1 MSSRSQPKTSPS
13 QEPPDIYSI
22 PMNEKPEKEKNKN
35 NILSGIKG
43 KKNAKKVE
51 NLKKELDITDHKLS
65 IDELQSKYSVDIRQG
80 LSTAAAQEILARD
93 GPNKLSPPKGTPE
106 ILKFLMLMAGGFAIV
121 FWISSGLCFLAY
133 GLQAAQDPTVAKDN
147 LWLAIIL
154 IAVVV
159 MTALFAYYQ
168 EAKSTNIMAGF
179 KNMVPQQA
187 LVLRD
192 GKRKEMIAENL
203 VTGDI
208 IFIKGGDKIPADIRI
223 LESSGC
229 KVDNSSLTG
238 ESEAQP
244 RGMECTDDNPLET
257 KNLGFYSTTC
267 LEGTASG
274 IVINTSDRTVIGRI
288 ASLASQVGDQ
298 KTPIAVEIEH
308 FVTLISSLAVS
319 VGVVFFIISVAM
331 GYSALNAVIFCI
343 GIVVAYVPEGLL
355 ATVTVCLSLTA
366 KRMAKKNC
374 LVKNLEAVE
383 TLGSTSVI
391 CSDKTGTLTQ
401 NRMTVS
407 HMWFDNLIHN
417 ADTSE
422 EQTGEMFDQ
431 SSLTWQAL
439 AKIATLC
446 NRAEFCA
453 DQEEVA
459 ISKRSVNGDASEA
472 ALLKFTENAL
482 GKVMDIRDRNEK
494 VLEIPFNSSNKYQV
508 SIHIPE
514 NPADKGYLL
523 VMKGAPERILDRCST
538 IMIGGQELPLDDE
551 MKEKFQEAYMELGSM
566 GERVLGFCQL
576 MLPASMYGPGYPFD
590 AESGNFPLDKLCFV
604 GLISMIDPPRATV
617 PDAVMKCRSSGIK
630 VIMVTGDHPITAKA
644 IAKSV
649 GIISSSS
656 ETVEDIANRLGIPTE
671 RVNPRDACS
680 IVVTGGELNDLSS
693 DELDDIL
700 KYHTEIVF
708 ARTSPQQKLLI
719 VEGCQ
724 RLGNIVAVTGD
735 GVNDSPALK
744 KADIG
749 VAMGIAGSDA
759 AKHTADMILLDDN
772 FASIVTGVEEGR
784 LIFDN
789 LKKSI
794 SYTVTKNIPEM
805 IPFMVYVII
814 SCPLPIGAITILF
827 IELGT
832 DIIPSIALAYEKA
845 ENDIML
851 RKPRNP
857 YKERL
862 VNMNLLSYSYFNI
875 AGIET
880 FSGFLNYFTILAQQ
894 GFLPVRVVGLRVDWE
909 DKTNNELD
917 DSYGQEWTYYQRLTQ
932 EWFCYSAFF
941 IGIVICQMMNA
952 IIRKSRRNTLLTPR
966 FFKNKYVFLGVLSQ
980 IAIGVIVCYVPGL
993 NYGLHFMPIRIQYW
1007 FVGIGFSFLIFVYD
1021 EIRRLLI
1028 RKFPG
1033 SWVDRE
1039 LYY

>member
-1 MSSRSQPKTSPS
+1 MSSQKPL
-13 QEPPDIYSI
+13 DIYST
-22 PMNEKPEKEKNKN
+22 PVTDQAVTQNEQDKKSKK
-35 NILSGIKG
+35 S
-43 KKNAKKVE
+43 KKNDKKVE
-51 NLKKELDITDHKLS
+51 NLKQELEITDHTLS
-65 IDELQSKYSVDIRQG
+65 VEELEKKYLVDIKQG
-80 LSTAAAQEILARD
+80 HSTATAEEILARD

-106 ILKFLMLMAGGFAIV
+106 IVKFLMLMAGGFSIV
-121 FWISSGLCFLAY
+121 FWIASAMCFLAY

-147 LWLAIIL
+147 LWLALIL

-192 GKRKEMIAENL
+192 GKRIELLAETL
-203 VTGDI
+203 VVGDI
-208 IFIKGGDKIPADIRI
+208 VYIKGGDKIPADLRI
-223 LESSGC
+223 LESQGC

-244 RGMECTDDNPLET
+244 RGVDCTDENPLET

-274 IVINTSDRTVIGRI
+274 IVINTGDHTVIGRI

-298 KTPIAVEIEH
+298 KTPIALEIEH
-308 FVTLISSLAVS
+308 FVHLISGLAVG
-319 VGVVFFIISVAM
+319 VGVVFFIISISM

-366 KRMAKKNC
+366 KRMARKNC

-401 NRMTVS
+401 NRMTVA
-407 HMWFDNLIHN
+407 HMWFDKIIHN

-422 EQTGEMFDQ
+422 DGTGEMFDQ
-431 SSLTWQAL
+431 SSPTWQAL
-439 AKIATLC
+439 GRIASLC

-453 DQEEVA
+453 DQEEVP
-459 ISKRSVNGDASEA
+459 ISKKRVNGDASEA
-472 ALLKFTENAL
+472 ALLKFTEQIFGDVL
-482 GKVMDIRDRNEK
+482 EIRKRNK
-494 VLEIPFNSSNKYQV
+494 KALEIPFNSSNKYQV
-508 SIHIPE
+508 SIHIPQH
-514 NPADKGYLL
+514 PAEQGYLL

-538 IMIGGQELPLDDE
+538 IMIGGQEWPLDDE
-551 MKEKFQEAYMELGSM
+551 MKDHFQEAYLALGSL

-576 MLPASMYGPGYPFD
+576 VLPSSVYGPGYPFD
-590 AESGNFPLDKLCFV
+590 AESGNFPLNDLCFV
-604 GLISMIDPPRATV
+604 GLISLIDPPRSSV

-644 IAKSV
+644 IAKCV
-649 GIISSSS
+649 GIISASS
-656 ETVEDIANRLGIPTE
+656 ETVEDIAKRLGVPIE
-671 RVNPRDACS
+671 RVNPRDAKAA
-680 IVVTGGELNDLSS
+680 VVNGGEIIDMTS

-700 KYHTEIVF
+700 KHHEEIVF

-724 RLGNIVAVTGD
+724 RLGAIVAVTGD

-759 AKHTADMILLDDN
+759 AKHAADMILLDDN

-789 LKKSI
+789 LKKSV

-814 SCPLPIGAITILF
+814 SCPLPLGTITILF

-845 ENDIML
+845 ENDIMT
-851 RKPRNP
+851 RRPRNP
-857 YKERL
+857 YKDRL
-862 VNMNLLSYSYFNI
+862 VNMQLLSYSYFHI
-875 AGIET
+875 AAMET
-880 FSGFLNYFTILAQQ
+880 YAGFVNYFTIMAEQ
-894 GFLPVRVVGLRVDWE
+894 GFLPINTINLRVNWE
-909 DKTNNELD
+909 DKTINELE
-917 DSYGQEWTYYQRLTQ
+917 DSYGQEWTYRQRLCQ
-932 EWFCYSAFF
+932 EWYCYSGFF
-941 IGIVICQMMNA
+941 ISIVVCQMMNTV
-952 IIRKSRRNTLLTPR
+952 IRKTRRNTLFTR
-966 FFKNKYVFLGVLSQ
+966 NFFRNKVIFYGLLSQ
-980 IAIGVIVCYVPGL
+980 VAIGAFLCYIPGMDDA
-993 NYGLHFMPIRIQYW
+993 LHFMPIRVQYW
-1007 FVGIGFSFLIFVYD
+1007 FVGIQYTIMILVYD
-1021 EIRRLLI
+1021 ELRKLLM
-1028 RKFPG
+1028 RKYPG
-1033 SWVDRE
+1033 SWVDKE

>member
-1 MSSRSQPKTSPS
+1 MSSQK
-13 QEPPDIYSI
+13 PPDVYTI
-22 PMNEKPEKEKNKN
+22 PVTDQTTQDAN
-35 NILSGIKG
+35 G
-43 KKNAKKVE
+43 KTTKKDKKTKKKVE
-51 NLKKELDITDHKLS
+51 NLKKELEITDHKLS
-65 IDELQSKYSVDIRQG
+65 IDELEKKYSVDINQG
-80 LSTAAAQEILARD
+80 LSTAAAAELLARD
-93 GPNKLSPPKGTPE
+93 GPNKLTPPKGTPE
-106 ILKFLMLMAGGFAIV
+106 IVKFLMLMAGGFSIV
-121 FWISSGLCFLAY
+121 FWIASALCFLAY
-133 GLQAAQDPTVAKDN
+133 GLQVAQDPTVSKDN

-192 GKRKEMIAENL
+192 GKRIELLAENL
-203 VTGDI
+203 VAGDI
-208 IFIKGGDKIPADIRI
+208 VYIKGGDKIPADLRL

-244 RGMECTDDNPLET
+244 RGVDCTDDNPLET

-274 IVINTSDRTVIGRI
+274 IVINTGDRTVIGRI

-298 KTPIAVEIEH
+298 KTPIALEIEH
-308 FVTLISSLAVS
+308 FVHLISGLAVG
-319 VGVVFFIISVAM
+319 VGIIFFIISISM

-401 NRMTVS
+401 NRMTVA
-407 HMWFDNLIHN
+407 HMWFDKIIHN

-422 EQTGEMFDQ
+422 DGTGEMFDQ
-431 SSLTWQAL
+431 SSPTWQAL
-439 AKIATLC
+439 GRIATLC
-446 NRAEFCA
+446 NRAEFCSG
-453 DQEEVA
+453 QEDVP
-459 ISKRSVNGDASEA
+459 ISKKTVNGDASEA
-472 ALLKFTENAL
+472 ALLKFTEQIFEN
-482 GKVMDIRDRNEK
+482 VIEIRKRNTK

-514 NPADKGYLL
+514 DPAEKGYLL
-523 VMKGAPERILDRCST
+523 VMKGAPERILDRCSS
-538 IMIGGQELPLDDE
+538 IMIGGQEWPLDDE
-551 MKEKFQEAYMELGSM
+551 MKEHFQKAYLSLGSL

-576 MLPASMYGPGYPFD
+576 LLPSTTYGPGYPFD
-590 AESGNFPLDKLCFV
+590 AESGNFPLNNLCFV
-604 GLISMIDPPRATV
+604 GLISMIDPPRSSV

-656 ETVEDIANRLGIPTE
+656 ETVEDIAERLGVPIE
-671 RVNPRDACS
+671 RVNPRDACAA
-680 IVVTGGELNDLSS
+680 VVNGGTLTDMTS
-693 DELDDIL
+693 DQLDDIL
-700 KYHTEIVF
+700 KNHQEIVF

-724 RLGNIVAVTGD
+724 RLGAIVAVTGD

-759 AKHTADMILLDDN
+759 AKHAADMILLDDN

-814 SCPLPIGAITILF
+814 SCPLPIGTITILF

-845 ENDIML
+845 ENDIMT

-857 YKERL
+857 YKDRL
-862 VNMNLLSYSYFNI
+862 VNIELLSYSYFHI
-875 AGIET
+875 AAMET
-880 FSGFLNYFTILAQQ
+880 YSGFVNYFTIMAQQ
-894 GFLPVRVVGLRVDWE
+894 GFLPATTLGLRVNWE
-909 DKTNNELD
+909 DKNINELE
-917 DSYGQEWTYYQRLTQ
+917 DSYGQEWTFRQRLCQ
-932 EWFCYSAFF
+932 EWYCYSGFF
-941 IGIVICQMMNA
+941 ISIVVCQMVNT
-952 IIRKSRRNTLLTPR
+952 IIRKARRNTLFNR
-966 FFKNKYVFLGVLSQ
+966 NFFRNKVIFLGLLSQ
-980 IAIGVIVCYVPGL
+980 VAIGVILCYIPGMDDA
-993 NYGLHFMPIRIQYW
+993 LHFMPLRIQYW
-1007 FVGIGFSFLIFVYD
+1007 FVGIEYAVMILVYD

-1033 SWVDRE
+1033 SWVDKE